1 MSELTL
7 YLAPGTCAMA
17 VRIALVEAG
26 APHLVKRLD
35 LAAGEQRS
43 PDYLAINP
51 KGRVPALVTEHH
63 VQNLKR
69 QAN

>member
-26 APHLVKRLD
+26 APHQIKRLD
-35 LAAGEQRS
+35 LAAGEQRT
-43 PDYLAINP
+43 PAYLAINP
-51 KGRVPALVTEHH
+51 
-63 VQNLKR
+63 
-69 QAN
+69 

>member
-26 APHLVKRLD
+26 APHQIKRLD
-35 LAAGEQRS
+35 LAAGAQHEERES
-43 PDYLAINP
+43 RALR
-51 KGRVPALVTEHH
+51 GRKPAGVT
-63 VQNLKR
+63 
-69 QAN
+69 